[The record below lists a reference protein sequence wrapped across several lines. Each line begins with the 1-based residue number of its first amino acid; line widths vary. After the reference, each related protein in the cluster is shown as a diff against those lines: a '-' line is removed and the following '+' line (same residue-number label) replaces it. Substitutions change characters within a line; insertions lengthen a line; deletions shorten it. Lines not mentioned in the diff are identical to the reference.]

1 LKKILLLVALAGC
14 TTVGPDYKRPD
25 MPLPAEYPNASEKES
40 VEIPAGW
47 WALYRDPLLNELI
60 GSAWDR
66 NADVR
71 FAAAR
76 VQEAEALAREAGALR
91 YPEVLGGYSVARN
104 RVSEFTSPPP
114 TTTAGLTR
122 TQNQLLASTSFEVD
136 FWGKFARADEAA
148 RASLLSSVLS
158 RDTVLLT
165 LAGATAQAYFALR
178 SLDAQIRVLDL
189 VIESRREAL
198 ELARARANG
207 GLASELDVHQA
218 QGVLSDA
225 LVQRLETERNRQLVE
240 RLLAQLTGRLD
251 LKISSG
257 DLFALPVPPATP
269 PGLPSTLLERR
280 PDVRAAE
287 QTMVSANAQ
296 IGVARAAQFPTI
308 SLTAAVGTQS
318 AEFADLLRSGAGV
331 WSLGL
336 GVVAPLFD
344 AGRREARVDQAR
356 ARSEQAVAGYQ
367 KSVETAFREVADAL
381 VNVDRSN
388 GSEAELQLR
397 LQAARNALDLSNER
411 YRSGYSPFLEVL
423 DAQRTVNDAA
433 IAFVRNRQA
442 RLAFSVDLMKA
453 LGGGWSDGIQGQ
465 SNNSAA
471 PQPAKPPAGILTLTP
486 NS

>member
-1 LKKILLLVALAGC
+1 MRKLVLLLALAGC
-14 TTVGPDYKRPD
+14 TTVGPDYKRPQ
-25 MPLPAEYPNASEKES
+25 MALPDDYPVSPSKEES
-40 VEIPAGW
+40 SIPPGW
-47 WALYRDPLLNELI
+47 WALYRDPLLNELV

-71 FAAAR
+71 FAVAR
-76 VQEAEALAREAGALR
+76 VQEAEALAREAGALF
-91 YPEVLGGYSVARN
+91 YPELTAGYGVARN
-104 RVSEFTSPPP
+104 RVSELTSPPP
-114 TTTAGLTR
+114 SSSAPLTR
-122 TQNQLLASTSFEVD
+122 TQNQLFASTTYELD
-136 FWGKFARADEAA
+136 FWGRYARADEAA
-148 RASLLSSVLS
+148 RANLLGSVLS
-158 RDTVLLT
+158 RDTVLLG

-178 SLDAQIRVLDL
+178 SLDAQLKVLEL

-198 ELARARANG
+198 ELARARANA

-225 LVQRLETERNRQLVE
+225 LVQRYETERNRQLVE

-251 LKISSG
+251 LKIAGG
-257 DLFALPVPPATP
+257 DLFTLPVPPPLP

-296 IGVARAAQFPTI
+296 IGVARAAQFPTL
-308 SLTAAVGTQS
+308 SLTAAVGAQS
-318 AEFADLLRSGAGV
+318 AEFSDLLSKGAGI
-331 WSLGL
+331 WSIGL
-336 GVVAPLFD
+336 NIAAPLFD

-356 ARSEQAVAGYQ
+356 ARSDQAVASYQ
-367 KSVETAFREVADAL
+367 RSVETAFREVADAL

-397 LQAARNALDLSNER
+397 LQAARSALELSNER

-453 LGGGWSDGIQGQ
+453 LGGGWSD
-465 SNNSAA
+465 
-471 PQPAKPPAGILTLTP
+471 K
-486 NS
+486 

>member
-1 LKKILLLVALAGC
+1 LKKILLILALAGC

-25 MPLPAEYPNASEKES
+25 MPLPAEYPNSSEKEQA
-40 VEIPAGW
+40 EIPAGW

-91 YPEVLGGYSVARN
+91 YPEVIGGYGVTRN
-104 RVSEFTSPPP
+104 RVSELTSPPP
-114 TTTAGLTR
+114 ATTAGLTR
-122 TQNQLLASTSFEVD
+122 TQNQLLASTNFELD
-136 FWGKFARADEAA
+136 FWGKFARADEAG
-148 RASLLSSVLS
+148 RANLLSSVLS

-178 SLDAQIRVLDL
+178 SLDAQLTVLEL

-287 QTMVSANAQ
+287 QAMVSANAQ

-308 SLTAAVGTQS
+308 SLTAALGTQS
-318 AEFADLLRSGAGV
+318 AEFADLLKSGAGV

-336 GVVAPLFD
+336 GIVGPLFD
-344 AGRREARVDQAR
+344 AGRREARVDQAT
-356 ARSEQAVAGYQ
+356 ARREQTLAVYQ
-367 KSVETAFREVADAL
+367 RSVETAFREVADAL
-381 VNVDRSN
+381 VNVERAG

-397 LQAARNALDLSNER
+397 LQAARSALDLSNER

-453 LGGGWSDGIQGQ
+453 LGGGWSDGER
-465 SNNSAA
+465 SVSDTDL
-471 PQPAKPPAGILTLTP
+471 KKR
-486 NS
+486 